1 MCLRGLISPEAL
13 FFSLLDAAVHNGESG
28 GGGGG
33 TRARTRWTTVGEFE
47 FTQRRGDGL
56 WRSDSATRKQR
67 ARPVSGAMHLQK
79 GKCVK
84 PLFRSL
90 LLARALILD
99 DRCCAATLLES
110 SMLSRSE
117 WEKKHSN
124 HHRGILHYTQA
135 PTRMMTAT
143 PHHHG
148 RAAHTHTHAQ
158 HGCGAL
164 ALSAPH
170 MWLAVVPKW
179 EACNCEH
186 AC

>member
-1 MCLRGLISPEAL
+1 MPQGTNFTRGA
-13 FFSLLDAAVHNGESG
+13 FFLSSTPPCTTESQEG
-28 GGGGG
+28 AGG
-33 TRARTRWTTVGEFE
+33 TRARTRATTVGEFE

-56 WRSDSATRKQR
+56 WRSDSATRRQP

-79 GKCVK
+79 GKRAK

-110 SMLSRSE
+110 SMLSRSACE
-117 WEKKHSN
+117 DEEKSTATSSTGAWQTT
-124 HHRGILHYTQA
+124 RLDTPTCTPA

-143 PHHHG
+143 P
-148 RAAHTHTHAQ
+148 